1 MARKLV
7 LLIDYEASVRVILQ
21 VCLHRLG
28 GWDVLA
34 VSSVRYSWG
43 DRKTL

>member
-21 VCLHRLG
+21 VFLHRLG